1 MTVSL
6 TVLLTIPTEVIKIQ
20 YSDTLMFSILLF
32 FWGGGIN
39 DEKELTEFLLVK
51 HI

>member
-1 MTVSL
+1 MVF
-6 TVLLTIPTEVIKIQ
+6 LTIPTEVIKIQ
-20 YSDTLMFSILLF
+20 YSDMLMSSVLLV
-32 FWGGGIN
+32 WKKKIN